1 MLGQGQLDHCSTFHE
16 RFKAMC
22 VTNGVKHKYSIMTV
36 TDYIGAIGVS
46 LILLAFFLNLR
57 KVVDT
62 QNLLYLVL
70 NFVGAGLACSA
81 SMMMEYVPFIVL
93 EGTWMMMTGFAL
105 FRRYAEFRTR
115 RGNALVEIS
124 GLVAG

>member
-1 MLGQGQLDHCSTFHE
+1 
-16 RFKAMC
+16 
-22 VTNGVKHKYSIMTV
+22 MTT

-81 SMMMEYVPFIVL
+81 SLMMQYVPFIVL
-93 EGTWMMMTGFAL
+93 EGTWMIMTGCAL
-105 FRRYAEFRTR
+105 CKRYAEWR
-115 RGNALVEIS
+115 RQVGGALVGEF
-124 GLVAG
+124 A

>member
-1 MLGQGQLDHCSTFHE
+1 
-16 RFKAMC
+16 
-22 VTNGVKHKYSIMTV
+22 MTT

-62 QNLLYLVL
+62 QNLLYLAL

-81 SMMMEYVPFIVL
+81 SLMMQYVPFIVL
-93 EGTWMMMTGFAL
+93 EGTWMLMTGFAL
-105 FRRYAEFRTR
+105 FKRYGAW
-115 RGNALVEIS
+115 RGEGGGALVGEF
-124 GLVAG
+124 A

>member
-1 MLGQGQLDHCSTFHE
+1 VYILD
-16 RFKAMC
+16 
-22 VTNGVKHKYSIMTV
+22 NVKTSLTMTT

-62 QNLLYLVL
+62 QNMLYLAL

-81 SMMMEYVPFIVL
+81 SMMMQYVPFIVL

-105 FRRYAEFRTR
+105 LRRYAQWRVQVRNTLQ
-115 RGNALVEIS
+115 GQLA
-124 GLVAG
+124 

>member
-1 MLGQGQLDHCSTFHE
+1 
-16 RFKAMC
+16 
-22 VTNGVKHKYSIMTV
+22 MTT

-62 QNLLYLVL
+62 QNILYLAL

-81 SMMMEYVPFIVL
+81 SMMMQYVPFIVL

-105 FRRYAEFRTR
+105 LRRYLQLRERSST
-115 RGNALVEIS
+115 ALQ
-124 GLVAG
+124 GQFA

>member
-1 MLGQGQLDHCSTFHE
+1 
-16 RFKAMC
+16 
-22 VTNGVKHKYSIMTV
+22 MTT

-62 QNLLYLVL
+62 QNMLYLAL

-81 SMMMEYVPFIVL
+81 SMMMQYVPFIVL
-93 EGTWMMMTGFAL
+93 EGTWMMMTGVAL
-105 FRRYAEFRTR
+105 FRRYLEWRGQSSRTLQEQL
-115 RGNALVEIS
+115 A
-124 GLVAG
+124 

>member
-1 MLGQGQLDHCSTFHE
+1 
-16 RFKAMC
+16 
-22 VTNGVKHKYSIMTV
+22 MTT

-62 QNLLYLVL
+62 QNVFYLAL

-81 SMMMEYVPFIVL
+81 SLMMQYVPFIVL

-105 FRRYAEFRTR
+105 WRRYAEW
-115 RGNALVEIS
+115 RGQNEDALQ
-124 GLVAG
+124 GQFA

>member
-1 MLGQGQLDHCSTFHE
+1 
-16 RFKAMC
+16 
-22 VTNGVKHKYSIMTV
+22 MTT

-62 QNLLYLVL
+62 QNMLYLAL

-81 SMMMEYVPFIVL
+81 SMMMQYVPFIVL

-105 FRRYAEFRTR
+105 WRRYDQWRKQKNYGFQEQFA
-115 RGNALVEIS
+115 
-124 GLVAG
+124 

>member
-1 MLGQGQLDHCSTFHE
+1 
-16 RFKAMC
+16 
-22 VTNGVKHKYSIMTV
+22 MTI

-62 QNLLYLVL
+62 QNLLYLTL

-81 SMMMEYVPFIVL
+81 SLMMQYVPFIVL
-93 EGTWMMMTGFAL
+93 EGTWMVMTGFAL
-105 FRRYAEFRTR
+105 CKRYAEW
-115 RGNALVEIS
+115 RGQGVGALV
-124 GLVAG
+124 GDFA

>member
-1 MLGQGQLDHCSTFHE
+1 
-16 RFKAMC
+16 
-22 VTNGVKHKYSIMTV
+22 MTT

-62 QNLLYLVL
+62 QNMLYLAL

-81 SMMMEYVPFIVL
+81 SMMMQYVPFIVL
-93 EGTWMMMTGFAL
+93 EGTWMMMTGVAL
-105 FRRYAEFRTR
+105 FRRYLECRGQDSRTLQ
-115 RGNALVEIS
+115 GQLA
-124 GLVAG
+124 

>member
-1 MLGQGQLDHCSTFHE
+1 
-16 RFKAMC
+16 
-22 VTNGVKHKYSIMTV
+22 MTT

-62 QNLLYLVL
+62 QNLLYLAL

-81 SMMMEYVPFIVL
+81 SLMMQYVPFIVL
-93 EGTWMMMTGFAL
+93 EGTWMLMTGFAL
-105 FRRYAEFRTR
+105 YKRYAEW
-115 RGNALVEIS
+115 RGQGVGALV
-124 GLVAG
+124 GDFA

>member
-1 MLGQGQLDHCSTFHE
+1 
-16 RFKAMC
+16 
-22 VTNGVKHKYSIMTV
+22 MTT

-62 QNLLYLVL
+62 QNLLYLSL

-81 SMMMEYVPFIVL
+81 SMMMQYVPFIVL

-105 FRRYAEFRTR
+105 LRRYVQWREQYVGTLAQ
-115 RGNALVEIS
+115 S
-124 GLVAG
+124 GSLVAS

>member
-1 MLGQGQLDHCSTFHE
+1 
-16 RFKAMC
+16 
-22 VTNGVKHKYSIMTV
+22 MTT

-62 QNLLYLVL
+62 QNMLYLSL

-81 SMMMEYVPFIVL
+81 SMMMQYVPFIVL
-93 EGTWMMMTGFAL
+93 EGTWMMMTGVAL
-105 FRRYAEFRTR
+105 FRRYLEW
-115 RGNALVEIS
+115 RGPGSKTLQGQLA
-124 GLVAG
+124 

>member
-1 MLGQGQLDHCSTFHE
+1 
-16 RFKAMC
+16 
-22 VTNGVKHKYSIMTV
+22 MTT

-62 QNLLYLVL
+62 QNMLYLSL

-81 SMMMEYVPFIVL
+81 SMMMQYVPFIVL
-93 EGTWMMMTGFAL
+93 EGTWMMMTGVAL
-105 FRRYAEFRTR
+105 FRRYLEW
-115 RGNALVEIS
+115 RGEGRDALQRQ
-124 GLVAG
+124 LA